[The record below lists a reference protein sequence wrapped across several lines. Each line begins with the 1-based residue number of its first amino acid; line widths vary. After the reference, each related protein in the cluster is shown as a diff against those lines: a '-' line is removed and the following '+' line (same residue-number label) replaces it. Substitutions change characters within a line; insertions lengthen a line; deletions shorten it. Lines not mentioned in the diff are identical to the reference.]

1 MNVEAG
7 TESQVD
13 SVDADRTSQA
23 QDSGKESV
31 AEVLISAR
39 KAMQMSQQDL
49 AAELFLDVNVVRVIE
64 QGRYAEI
71 VKQVYLRGYL
81 RSIAKAVN
89 LDGQQ
94 IVDLYDEESESYRSD
109 VVIER
114 ATDEAVE
121 NRFTGPVFKTG
132 MLASAIFSV
141 LLVVTWMFLGDAE
154 EELPAQALASL
165 PEQVDV
171 TTEVA
176 TEANLGSIALHQAGS
191 GEKPIRPGQDALE
204 LNEGGMQAED
214 LQAVGGVTA
223 PSNEDVLLTKIP
235 EPGLTPVLEPLQ
247 SDSRLSKYITTEVTQ
262 LEIGVL
268 LEIDAGGNA
277 EIEIIFSGECWL
289 EIVDAEGERVY
300 SDLNGSGDIIRLRGL
315 APFELMFGNA
325 TVARLY
331 YQGGL
336 VDLSSRITK
345 EFTARIK
352 LPVTGTNS

>member
-1 MNVEAG
+1 VNVESD

-13 SVDADRTSQA
+13 SLDADRTSEP
-23 QDSGKESV
+23 QDAGKQSV
-31 AEVLISAR
+31 AEVLIAAR

-114 ATDEAVE
+114 ATDGAVE

-132 MLASAIFSV
+132 MLASAIFCV
-141 LLVVTWMFLGDAE
+141 LLLVTWIFIGDADE
-154 EELPAQALASL
+154 ERPRQAMDSL
-165 PEQVDV
+165 PEQVEV
-171 TTEVA
+171 TTETA
-176 TEANLGSIALHQAGS
+176 AEADPESIALNQGS
-191 GEKPIRPGQDALE
+191 GDKAIQPVQDALE
-204 LNEGGMQAED
+204 LSEVVKYAEDSRAIVGAAAAANEG
-214 LQAVGGVTA
+214 
-223 PSNEDVLLTKIP
+223 VLLTEVSEP
-235 EPGLTPVLEPLQ
+235 ELKPALEPLQ

-268 LEIDAGGNA
+268 LEIEAGGNA

-289 EIVDAEGERVY
+289 EIVDAEGERIY
-300 SDLNGSGDIIRLRGL
+300 SDLNGPGDIIRIRGL
-315 APFELMFGNA
+315 APFELLFGNA

-336 VDLSSRITK
+336 VDLSRRTTK

-352 LPVTGTNS
+352 LPARGTNS

>member
-13 SVDADRTSQA
+13 SLDADRTSEL

-31 AEVLISAR
+31 AEVLIAAR
-39 KAMQMSQQDL
+39 KAMQMSQQEL

-81 RSIAKAVN
+81 RSIAKLVN
-89 LDGQQ
+89 LDGQE
-94 IVDLYDEESESYRSD
+94 IIDLYDEESESYRSD

-141 LLVVTWMFLGDAE
+141 LLVVTWMFIGDAD
-154 EELPAQALASL
+154 EELPAKAVGSLSEQAEVTTQVVTEVGSGSTALS
-165 PEQVDV
+165 QVDSGDKAV
-171 TTEVA
+171 QPVQETVELSEVVEYAKDPQAVIGVAASSNEGVLVTEVS
-176 TEANLGSIALHQAGS
+176 E
-191 GEKPIRPGQDALE
+191 
-204 LNEGGMQAED
+204 
-214 LQAVGGVTA
+214 
-223 PSNEDVLLTKIP
+223 P
-235 EPGLTPVLEPLQ
+235 ELTPVLDQVQ
-247 SDSRLSKYITTEVTQ
+247 SDTGLSKYITTEVIQ

-268 LEIDAGGNA
+268 LEIEAGGED

-300 SDLNGSGDIIRLRGL
+300 SDLNSSGDIIRLRGL

-331 YQGGL
+331 YQGEL
-336 VDLSSRITK
+336 IDLNSQITK
-345 EFTARIK
+345 AFTARIK
-352 LPVTGTNS
+352 LPARGTNS